1 MNLGNSLVIY
11 RKELRD
17 MLRDKRTIRSMVVM
31 PLVAFPLLFL
41 IIGYI
46 SATFSGEAKTE
57 IAPVMIRGGDDSP
70 KILAALHHLS
80 GIRVIPCRDD
90 AIEQVSDK
98 KIRAVVDIPPGF
110 DAAIGSG
117 QSKKISIGYFENNDK
132 SEEAESKLEKFF
144 GKYRDQVVRAELA
157 ARGLP
162 ANLMDP
168 FTVKSK
174 NVAPPSKVGAA
185 LFGGWI
191 PYLIIIF
198 SFTGATY
205 PAMDLTA
212 GEKERGTM
220 ETILS
225 SPVSRTDIVMGKFL
239 TVVTASVLTAILS
252 LISMGASFAWAK
264 PKLMAAAHA
273 TFQMSIEP
281 STVAVVVVMLLPLA
295 ILFASALLA
304 VSLLAK
310 SFREAQTYVGPM
322 SFIVIAPAII
332 GAFPGVE
339 LNWKTAL
346 VPILNTSLV
355 SKEIIGGSYP
365 WLYIAAIFG
374 MTCLYAGIAI
384 TWAVRMFNREDVLFR
399 T

>member
-1 MNLGNSLVIY
+1 MSLRNALIVY

-17 MLRDKRTIRSMVVM
+17 MLRDKRTIRSMIIM

-41 IIGYI
+41 GIGYVT
-46 SATFSGEAKTE
+46 AEFSGEAKTE
-57 IAPVMIRGGDDSP
+57 IAPVMIHGGEDSP
-70 KILAALHHLS
+70 KVIAALQKLS
-80 GIRVIPCRDD
+80 GIRVVPYAPD
-90 AIEQVSDK
+90 AVQQVADK

-110 DAAIGSG
+110 DSAATKGTAEKVTID
-117 QSKKISIGYFENNDK
+117 YFENNDK

-144 GKYRDQVVRAELA
+144 DKYREQIVRDELN

-162 ANLMDP
+162 PSLVDP
-168 FTVKSK
+168 FSVDSK
-174 NVAPPSKVGAA
+174 NVASASQVGAA

-225 SPVSRTDIVMGKFL
+225 SPISRTDVVLGKFL
-239 TVVTASVLTAILS
+239 TVVTASVVTAILA
-252 LISMGASFAWAK
+252 LISLGASFTWAK
-264 PKLMAAAHA
+264 PHLLAAAHS

-295 ILFASALLA
+295 VLFASALLA
-304 VSLLAK
+304 ISLLAK
-310 SFREAQTYVGPM
+310 SFREAQTYIAPM
-322 SFIVIAPAII
+322 SFVVIAPAII

-339 LNWKTAL
+339 LSWKTAL
-346 VPILNTSLV
+346 IPILNTSLV
-355 SKEIIGGSYP
+355 SKEIIGGAYP
-365 WLYIAAIFG
+365 WPFIAAIFG
-374 MTCLYAGIAI
+374 MTCVYAAIAI
-384 TWAVRMFNREDVLFR
+384 FWAVRMFNREDVLFR
-399 T
+399 A

>member
-1 MNLGNSLVIY
+1 MALQKSLIVY
-11 RKELRD
+11 RKEIRD
-17 MLRDKRTIRSMVVM
+17 MLRDKRTIRSMVIM

-41 IIGYI
+41 AIGFVTAEI
-46 SATFSGEAKTE
+46 SGSAKTE
-57 IAPVMIRGGDDSP
+57 VAPVMIHGGEDSP
-70 KILAALHHLS
+70 RVVAALHALS
-80 GIRVIPCRDD
+80 GIQILPYKDD
-90 AIEQVSDK
+90 AVQEVANKD
-98 KIRAVVDIPPGF
+98 IRAVVEIPSGF
-110 DAAIGSG
+110 DAVIGG
-117 QSKKISIGYFENNDK
+117 EHPQKVSIDYFENNDK
-132 SEEAESKLEKFF
+132 SEQAEDKIEKFF
-144 GKYRDQVVRAELA
+144 NKYRDQLVRQELT

-162 ANLMDP
+162 TTLMDP
-168 FTVKSK
+168 FTVDSK
-174 NVAPPSKVGAA
+174 NVASASQVGAA

-205 PAMDLTA
+205 PAMDLAA

-220 ETILS
+220 ETLLS
-225 SPVSRTDIVMGKFL
+225 SPISRTDIVFGKFF
-239 TVVTASVLTAILS
+239 TVVTASVVTALLS

-264 PKLMAAAHA
+264 PKLLAAAHS

-295 ILFASALLA
+295 VLFASALLA

-310 SFREAQTYVGPM
+310 SFREAQTYIGPM
-322 SFIVIAPAII
+322 SFIVIAPAVI
-332 GAFPGVE
+332 GAFPGIE
-339 LNWKTAL
+339 LNWKTSL

-355 SKEIIGGSYP
+355 SKEIIGGAYP

-374 MTCLYAGIAI
+374 MTCVYAGIAI
-384 TWAVRMFNREDVLFR
+384 AWAVRMFNREDVLFR

>member
-1 MNLGNSLVIY
+1 
-11 RKELRD
+11 
-17 MLRDKRTIRSMVVM
+17 
-31 PLVAFPLLFL
+31 
-41 IIGYI
+41 
-46 SATFSGEAKTE
+46 
-57 IAPVMIRGGDDSP
+57 
-70 KILAALHHLS
+70 
-80 GIRVIPCRDD
+80 
-90 AIEQVSDK
+90 
-98 KIRAVVDIPPGF
+98 
-110 DAAIGSG
+110 
-117 QSKKISIGYFENNDK
+117 
-132 SEEAESKLEKFF
+132 
-144 GKYRDQVVRAELA
+144 
-157 ARGLP
+157 
-162 ANLMDP
+162 
-168 FTVKSK
+168 
-174 NVAPPSKVGAA
+174 
-185 LFGGWI
+185 
-191 PYLIIIF
+191 
-198 SFTGATY
+198 
-205 PAMDLTA
+205 
-212 GEKERGTM
+212 
-220 ETILS
+220 
-225 SPVSRTDIVMGKFL
+225 
-239 TVVTASVLTAILS
+239 
-252 LISMGASFAWAK
+252 MGASFAWAK

-384 TWAVRMFNREDVLFR
+384 GWAVRMFNREDVLFR

>member
-1 MNLGNSLVIY
+1 MSLRNALIVY

-17 MLRDKRTIRSMVVM
+17 MLRDKRTIRSMIIM

-41 IIGYI
+41 GIGYVT
-46 SATFSGEAKTE
+46 AEFSGEAKTE
-57 IAPVMIRGGDDSP
+57 IAPVMIHGGEDSP
-70 KILAALHHLS
+70 NVLAALQNLP
-80 GIRVIPCRDD
+80 GIRIVPYAQD
-90 AIEQVSDK
+90 AIQQVSDK
-98 KIRAVVDIPPGF
+98 KIRAVVEIPPAF
-110 DAAIGSG
+110 DSAANAGTAEKVTID
-117 QSKKISIGYFENNDK
+117 YFENNDK

-144 GKYRDQVVRAELA
+144 DKYREKIVRAALS

-162 ANLMDP
+162 PSLVEP
-168 FTVKSK
+168 FSIDSK
-174 NVAPPSKVGAA
+174 NVASASQVGAA

-225 SPVSRTDIVMGKFL
+225 SPIARTDVVLGKFF
-239 TVVTASVLTAILS
+239 TVVTASVVTAILA
-252 LISMGASFAWAK
+252 LISLGASFTWAK
-264 PKLMAAAHA
+264 PRLLAAAHA

-304 VSLLAK
+304 ISLLAK
-310 SFREAQTYVGPM
+310 SFREAQTYIAPM
-322 SFIVIAPAII
+322 SFVVIAPAII

-339 LNWKTAL
+339 LTWKTAL
-346 VPILNTSLV
+346 IPILNTSLV
-355 SKEIIGGSYP
+355 SKEIIAGAYP
-365 WLYIAAIFG
+365 WPFIAAIFG
-374 MTCLYAGIAI
+374 MTCVYAAIAI
-384 TWAVRMFNREDVLFR
+384 FWAVRMFNREDVLFR
-399 T
+399 A

>member
-1 MNLGNSLVIY
+1 MNLRNALIVY

-17 MLRDKRTIRSMVVM
+17 MLRDKRTIRSMVIM

-41 IIGYI
+41 GIGYI
-46 SATFSGEAKTE
+46 SAEFSGEAKTE
-57 IAPVMIRGGDDSP
+57 IAPVMIHGGEDSP
-70 KILAALHHLS
+70 KVLAALHDLA
-80 GIRVIPCRDD
+80 GIHIVPYRDD
-90 AIEQVSDK
+90 AIREVSDK
-98 KIRAVVDIPPGF
+98 KIRAVVEIPPGF
-110 DAAIGSG
+110 DAAINSR
-117 QSKKISIGYFENNDK
+117 QPKNISIGYFENNDK
-132 SEEAESKLEKFF
+132 SEEAESKIETFF
-144 GKYRDQVVRAELA
+144 EKYRDQVVRAELA

-174 NVAPPSKVGAA
+174 NVASASQVGAA

-205 PAMDLTA
+205 PAMDMAA

-220 ETILS
+220 ETILC
-225 SPVSRTDIVMGKFL
+225 SPISRTDIVMGKFL
-239 TVVTASVLTAILS
+239 MVVTASVVTAVLS
-252 LISMGASFAWAK
+252 LISLGVSFAWAK
-264 PKLMAAAHA
+264 PKLLAAAHS

-295 ILFASALLA
+295 ILFASMLLA

-310 SFREAQTYVGPM
+310 SFREAQTYIGPM
-322 SFIVIAPAII
+322 TFIVIAPAII
-332 GAFPGVE
+332 GALPGVE

-355 SKEIIGGSYP
+355 SKEIIAGSYP

-374 MTCLYAGIAI
+374 MTCVYATVGIA
-384 TWAVRMFNREDVLFR
+384 TAVAMFNREDILFR
-399 T
+399 A

>member
-1 MNLGNSLVIY
+1 MNLRNSLIVY

-17 MLRDKRTIRSMVVM
+17 MLRDKRTIRSMVIM

-41 IIGYI
+41 GI
-46 SATFSGEAKTE
+46 SYVSAEFSGEAKTE
-57 IAPVMIRGGDDSP
+57 IAPVMIHGGEDSP
-70 KILAALHHLS
+70 KVLAALDNLA
-80 GIRVIPCRDD
+80 GIRIVPYRDD
-90 AIEQVSDK
+90 AIQEVSDK
-98 KIRAVVDIPPGF
+98 KIRAVVEIPPGF
-110 DAAIGSG
+110 DAAINSR

-132 SEEAESKLEKFF
+132 SEEAESKLETFF
-144 GKYRDQVVRAELA
+144 GKYREQIVRAELA

-174 NVAPPSKVGAA
+174 NVASASQVGAA

-205 PAMDLTA
+205 PAMDMAA

-225 SPVSRTDIVMGKFL
+225 SPISRTDIVMGKFL
-239 TVVTASVLTAILS
+239 MVVTASVVTAVLS
-252 LISMGASFAWAK
+252 LISLGASFAWAK
-264 PKLMAAAHA
+264 PKLLAAAHS

-281 STVAVVVVMLLPLA
+281 STVAVVVVMLLPLVV
-295 ILFASALLA
+295 LFASVLLA

-310 SFREAQTYVGPM
+310 SFREAQTYVAPM

-355 SKEIIGGSYP
+355 SKEIIAGSYP

-374 MTCLYAGIAI
+374 MTCVYAAFGIA
-384 TWAVRMFNREDVLFR
+384 TAVRMFNREDILFR
-399 T
+399 A

>member
-1 MNLGNSLVIY
+1 MNLRNSLIVY

-17 MLRDKRTIRSMVVM
+17 MLRDKRTIRSMVIM

-41 IIGYI
+41 GI
-46 SATFSGEAKTE
+46 SYVTAEFSGEAKTE
-57 IAPVMIRGGDDSP
+57 IAPVMIHGGEDSP
-70 KILAALHHLS
+70 KILAALNNLP
-80 GIRVIPCRDD
+80 GIRIVPYRDD
-90 AIEQVSDK
+90 AVQEVSDK
-98 KIRAVVDIPPGF
+98 TIRAVIEIPPGF
-110 DAAIGSG
+110 DAAIDSRR
-117 QSKKISIGYFENNDK
+117 SKKVSIGYFENNEK
-132 SEEAESKLEKFF
+132 SEEAESKLETFF
-144 GKYRDQVVRAELA
+144 EKYRDQVVRAELA
-157 ARGLP
+157 TRGLP

-174 NVAPPSKVGAA
+174 NVASASQVGAA

-205 PAMDLTA
+205 PAMDLAA

-225 SPVSRTDIVMGKFL
+225 SPISRTDIVIGKFL
-239 TVVTASVLTAILS
+239 MVVTASVVTALLS
-252 LISMGASFAWAK
+252 LISLGASFAWAK
-264 PKLMAAAHA
+264 PKLLAAAHS
-273 TFQMSIEP
+273 TFQISIEP

-295 ILFASALLA
+295 VLFASVLLA

-310 SFREAQTYVGPM
+310 SFREAQTYVAPM

-355 SKEIIGGSYP
+355 SKEIIAGSYP
-365 WLYIAAIFG
+365 WPYIAGIFG
-374 MTCLYAGIAI
+374 MTCVYAAIGIAA
-384 TWAVRMFNREDVLFR
+384 AVRMFNREDILFR
-399 T
+399 A

>member
-1 MNLGNSLVIY
+1 MSLRNALIVY

-17 MLRDKRTIRSMVVM
+17 MLRDKRTIRSMIIM

-41 IIGYI
+41 GIGYVT
-46 SATFSGEAKTE
+46 AEFSGEAKTE
-57 IAPVMIRGGDDSP
+57 IAPVMIHGGEDSP
-70 KILAALHHLS
+70 KVIAALQKLS
-80 GIRVIPCRDD
+80 GIRVVPYAPD
-90 AIEQVSDK
+90 AVQQVADK

-110 DAAIGSG
+110 DSAATKGTAEKVTID
-117 QSKKISIGYFENNDK
+117 YFENNDK

-144 GKYRDQVVRAELA
+144 DKYREQIVRDELN

-162 ANLMDP
+162 PSLVDP
-168 FTVKSK
+168 FSVDSK
-174 NVAPPSKVGAA
+174 NVASASQVGAA

-225 SPVSRTDIVMGKFL
+225 SPISRTDVVLGKFL
-239 TVVTASVLTAILS
+239 TVVTASVVTAILA
-252 LISMGASFAWAK
+252 LISLGASFTWAK
-264 PKLMAAAHA
+264 PHLLAAAHS

-295 ILFASALLA
+295 VLFASALLA
-304 VSLLAK
+304 ISLLAK
-310 SFREAQTYVGPM
+310 SFREAQTYIAPM
-322 SFIVIAPAII
+322 SFVVIAPAII

-339 LNWKTAL
+339 LSWKTAL
-346 VPILNTSLV
+346 IPILNTSLV
-355 SKEIIGGSYP
+355 SKEIIGGAYP
-365 WLYIAAIFG
+365 WPFIAAIFG
-374 MTCLYAGIAI
+374 MTCVYAAIAI
-384 TWAVRMFNREDVLFR
+384 FWAVRVFNREDVLFR
-399 T
+399 A

>member
-1 MNLGNSLVIY
+1 MSLRNSTIVY

-17 MLRDKRTIRSMVVM
+17 MLRDKRTIRSMIIM

-41 IIGYI
+41 IIGYV
-46 SATFSGEAKTE
+46 AAEFSGEAKTE
-57 IAPVMIRGGDDSP
+57 IAPVMIQGEQNSP
-70 KILAALHHLS
+70 ALAAALRKLS
-80 GIRVIPCRDD
+80 GVRVVPYRSD
-90 AIEQVSDK
+90 AIEEVASK
-98 KIRAVVDIPPGF
+98 TIRAVIEIPPGF
-110 DAAIGSG
+110 EAAADS
-117 QSKKISIGYFENNDK
+117 SEPKKIVIGYFENNER
-132 SEEAESKLEKFF
+132 SEQAEDKLEKFLDN
-144 GKYRDQVVRAELA
+144 YRNHIIRSELA

-162 ANLMDP
+162 VNLLEP
-168 FTVKSK
+168 FAVKSK
-174 NVAPPSKVGAA
+174 NVASASQVGAA

-205 PAMDLTA
+205 PAMDLAA

-225 SPVSRTDIVMGKFL
+225 SPVSRTDIVMGKFF
-239 TVVTASVLTAILS
+239 TVVTASVVTALLS
-252 LISMGASFAWAK
+252 IISLGLSFSWAQ
-264 PKLMAAAHA
+264 PRLLAAAH
-273 TFQMSIEP
+273 TRLQISIEP

-295 ILFASALLA
+295 ILFASVLLA

-310 SFREAQTYVGPM
+310 SFREAQTYVAPM

-355 SKEIIGGSYP
+355 SKEIVGGSYP
-365 WLYIAAIFG
+365 WAFIGAIFG
-374 MTCLYAGIAI
+374 MTCVYAAIGIFA
-384 TWAVRMFNREDVLFR
+384 AVRMFNREDVLFR